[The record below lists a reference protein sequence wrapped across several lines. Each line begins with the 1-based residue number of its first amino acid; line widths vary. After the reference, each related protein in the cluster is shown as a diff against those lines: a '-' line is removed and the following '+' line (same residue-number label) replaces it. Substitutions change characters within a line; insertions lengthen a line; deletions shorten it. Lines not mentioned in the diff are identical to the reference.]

1 MNSKTICIISYIT
14 IIGWLIAFFQS
25 KENRTPL
32 VKFHLEQALGVFIFS
47 FIWPIVL
54 RLLFAIVPSLGIVL
68 NPLSFVPLVFMILGI
83 INASKEQMTPVPVIG
98 EFVAGKIKL

>member
-1 MNSKTICIISYIT
+1 MNSKTISMIAYIT

-25 KENRTPL
+25 RETRTPL

-47 FIWPIVL
+47 FLWTIVL
-54 RLLFAIVPSLGIVL
+54 RIVFSIVPALGLFASL
-68 NPLSFVPLVFMILGI
+68 LSLVPLVLIIIGI

-98 EFVAGKIKL
+98 DFIAGKIKL